1 MKPKVTK
8 VVFSPGGSVKGIS
21 DLFCT
26 LAGWEGAEE
35 LDLLRR
41 RDFRGKTFQRDEIAV
56 VAAPVFFGRIPEI
69 VARKLRDVKGD
80 STPAIAMV
88 VYGNR
93 DYEDALI
100 ELADLLTA
108 NGFVIYGAGA
118 FVGRHSIYPGIA
130 KERPDEEDEKILRA
144 FALHC
149 AENIKKGGPLAASI
163 KGNRPYRPYGRIP
176 FYPKGD
182 SRCTACGTCVET
194 CPVRAI
200 PKDAPRR
207 TDKALC
213 INCTACIHVCPVGAR
228 SYGGLLY
235 HLGGMKIKK
244 ACSGYRTPEFFV

>member
-26 LAGWEGAEE
+26 FAGWEGAEE

-69 VARKLRDVKGD
+69 VAQKLRDVKGAG
-80 STPAIAMV
+80 SPAIALV

-100 ELADLLTA
+100 ELTDLLTA
-108 NGFVIYGAGA
+108 NGFVPCGAGA
-118 FVGRHSIYPGIA
+118 FVGRHSIYPKIA
-130 KERPDEEDEKILRA
+130 EDRPDERDKEALRA

-149 AENIKKGGPLAASI
+149 SENIKKGGPLAASI

-182 SRCTACGTCVET
+182 SRCTACGLCAKT
-194 CPVRAI
+194 CPVAAI
-200 PKDAPRR
+200 DERTPRL
-207 TDKALC
+207 TDKKLC
-213 INCTACIHVCPVGAR
+213 INCTACINVCPEKAR